1 MNHFSELVLFHRFF
15 PLRCM
20 FSEKNPAI
28 KRQSALDVF
37 YFYIAEWTS
46 EIRREHEASLMHI
59 TAATVIRS
67 F

>member
-1 MNHFSELVLFHRFF
+1 
-15 PLRCM
+15 M

-37 YFYIAEWTS
+37 FYFYIAEWTS
-46 EIRREHEASLMHI
+46 EIRRDHEASLMHI
-59 TAATVIRS
+59 TAATEIRS